1 MITVRGRPTISSAVQ
16 PNSRSAPPFQVSTR
30 PELSADTIA
39 STAASVTA
47 WNRSWEAA
55 RASEARRRSTREGAE
70 LLGHPGDALQ
80 AARLAGPLV
89 GDEQLQHRHHP
100 VGAGHGHGH
109 RLPDPGPLGGH
120 GPVEPARVA
129 DVVQQQRLAPG
140 PGSPGRPSPSP

>member
-1 MITVRGRPTISSAVQ
+1 MITVRGRPTISVAV
-16 PNSRSAPPFQVSTR
+16 PPSSRSAPLDQ
-30 PELSADTIA
+30 
-39 STAASVTA
+39 
-47 WNRSWEAA
+47 
-55 RASEARRRSTREGAE
+55 GAE

-140 PGSPGRPSPSP
+140 PGQPGQALAEPVGAPLAGRVSFSNP